1 MAENQ
6 RMEFEY
12 EDDDSPNWVTYP
24 PGTFKERP
32 LSPEKERLLRE
43 IEIAEL
49 RELLKRH
56 PLRRPNT

>member
-1 MAENQ
+1 
-6 RMEFEY
+6 MEFEY

-56 PLRRPNT
+56 PLRPRPNT

>member
-1 MAENQ
+1 MAEN
-6 RMEFEY
+6 RRKMKFEY

-32 LSPEKERLLRE
+32 LSPEKERIVRALE
-43 IEIAEL
+43 IQEL

-56 PLRRPNT
+56 PPRPST